1 MLNITYP
8 RGPIVAL
15 SGTHVGFDRT
25 QNILFFLYRVGFF
38 S

>member
-15 SGTHVGFDRT
+15 SGTRVFVTFYGVFRTWLIGVG
-25 QNILFFLYRVGFF
+25 
-38 S
+38 